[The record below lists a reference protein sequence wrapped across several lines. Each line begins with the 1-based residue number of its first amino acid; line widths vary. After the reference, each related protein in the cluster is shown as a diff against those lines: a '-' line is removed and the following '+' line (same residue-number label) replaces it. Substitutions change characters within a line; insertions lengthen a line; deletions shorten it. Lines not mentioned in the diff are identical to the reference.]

1 MATFTFAPTN
11 SSFVRNLAKKTL
23 TLEGREGK
31 QLSDQINQVTE
42 NLKSDE
48 SIQRLLNT
56 FEEENQQ
63 RHQKLLDYIQSLHS
77 EAIAGEETEFTLS
90 VLKKAEQVWDNLRSV
105 FSSQNKCLEVPDACP
120 GYNDN
125 FMYTWSK
132 GEHYLECEIFG
143 SGEVEFFYRTNNDVW
158 GEDIKVGQE
167 FSTAIIEKV
176 ALFTW

>member
-1 MATFTFAPTN
+1 MPKPGEN
-11 SSFVRNLAKKTL
+11 KTIQS
-23 TLEGREGK
+23 R
-31 QLSDQINQVTE
+31 
-42 NLKSDE
+42 DE
-48 SIQRLLNT
+48 SIQRLLKS
-56 FEEENQQ
+56 FEEDNQQ
-63 RHQKLLDYIQSLHS
+63 RHQRLLDYIQSLRS
-77 EAIAGEETEFTLS
+77 EVNTSGETGFTLS
-90 VLKKAEQVWDNLRSV
+90 VLEKADQVWKNLRSV
-105 FSSQNKCLEVPDACP
+105 FSSKNKCLEVPDACL

-158 GEDIKVGQE
+158 GEDIKIEQD

>member
-1 MATFTFAPTN
+1 MATFTLATPN
-11 SSFVRNLAKKTL
+11 SSFVRNPAKTPIS
-23 TLEGREGK
+23 LEGQEGK
-31 QLSDQINQVTE
+31 QLNYQINQVSD
-42 NLKSDE
+42 NIKSDE
-48 SIQRLLNT
+48 SIQRLLKT
-56 FEEENQQ
+56 FEEDNQR
-63 RHQKLLDYIQSLHS
+63 RHQRLLDYIQSLRS
-77 EAIAGEETEFTLS
+77 EVNASGETEFTLS
-90 VLKKAEQVWDNLRSV
+90 VLEKADQVWKDLRSV
-105 FSSQNKCLEVPDACP
+105 FSSKNKCLEVPDACP

-158 GEDIKVGQE
+158 GEDIKIGQD

>member
-1 MATFTFAPTN
+1 MPKPGEN
-11 SSFVRNLAKKTL
+11 KTIQS
-23 TLEGREGK
+23 R
-31 QLSDQINQVTE
+31 
-42 NLKSDE
+42 DE
-48 SIQRLLNT
+48 SIQRLLKS
-56 FEEENQQ
+56 FEEDNQQ
-63 RHQKLLDYIQSLHS
+63 RHQRLLDYIQSLRS
-77 EAIAGEETEFTLS
+77 EVNTSGETGFTLS
-90 VLKKAEQVWDNLRSV
+90 VLEKADQVWKNLRSV
-105 FSSQNKCLEVPDACP
+105 FSSKNKCLEVPDACP

-158 GEDIKVGQE
+158 GEDIKIGQD

>member
-1 MATFTFAPTN
+1 MATFTLATPN
-11 SSFVRNLAKKTL
+11 SSFVRNPAKTAL
-23 TLEGREGK
+23 SLEGLEGK
-31 QLSDQINQVTE
+31 QLSDQINQVSD
-42 NLKSDE
+42 NIKSDE
-48 SIQRLLNT
+48 SIQRLLKT
-56 FEEENQQ
+56 FEEDNQQ
-63 RHQKLLDYIQSLHS
+63 RHQKLMDYIHSLRS
-77 EAIAGEETEFTLS
+77 EVNASCEPEFTLS
-90 VLKKAEQVWDNLRSV
+90 VLKKAEQVWEELRSV
-105 FSSQNKCLEVPDACP
+105 FSSEKKCLEVPDACP

-143 SGEVEFFYRTNNDVW
+143 SGELEFFYRTNNDVW

>member
-1 MATFTFAPTN
+1 MATFTLATSN
-11 SSFVRNLAKKTL
+11 SSFVRNPAKTPIS
-23 TLEGREGK
+23 LEGQEGK
-31 QLSDQINQVTE
+31 QLNYQINQVSD
-42 NLKSDE
+42 NIKSDE
-48 SIQRLLNT
+48 SIQRLLKS
-56 FEEENQQ
+56 FEEDNQQ
-63 RHQKLLDYIQSLHS
+63 RHQRLLDYIQSLRS
-77 EAIAGEETEFTLS
+77 EVNTSGETGFTLS
-90 VLKKAEQVWDNLRSV
+90 VLEKADQVWKNLRSV
-105 FSSQNKCLEVPDACP
+105 FSSKNKCLEVPDACP

-158 GEDIKVGQE
+158 GEDIKIGQD